1 MHSCYPRKG
10 GGTGYEG
17 LKTFRQI
24 YRVDTTELGN
34 FRTYEV
40 TI

>member
-1 MHSCYPRKG
+1 MTIHERG
-10 GGTGYEG
+10 EGQGYEG

-34 FRTYEV
+34 FRTYEE